1 MGGDMII
8 NSKAD
13 PMLLAFFG
21 VIGVALLVLS
31 IMYFMSKDKVKKLF
45 GIGILLNAIAF
56 SLWAFMM
63 LSSPESI
70 EAITTIGTV
79 VFIASFIVFSLVV
92 ASSLKGMTRFV
103 TSAVTAIA
111 FAVLILLR
119 FVYVKSEPHFME
131 NGLFNFGTD
140 AEVMYAYVVISALTI
155 MPAVYIIADKIK
167 DANYR
172 VMVQLGGSLAVISIS
187 VLLISADAELQTLNG
202 YGMALG
208 IVLAAFG
215 QIKYDLSTAA
225 TKKITVGKKK
235 TKK

>member
-1 MGGDMII
+1 MGSDMII

-21 VIGVALLVLS
+21 VIGLALFALS
-31 IMYFMSKDKVKKLF
+31 AMYFTSKEKVKRLF
-45 GIGILLNAIAF
+45 GVGILLNAIAF

-70 EAITTIGTV
+70 VTITTIGTV
-79 VFIASFIVFSLVV
+79 VFIASFIVFALVV
-92 ASSLKGMTRFV
+92 ASSLKGTTRLV
-103 TSAVTAIA
+103 TTAITAVA

-119 FVYVKSEPHFME
+119 FVFVRSEPHFME
-131 NGLFNFGTD
+131 NGLFNFGTY

-167 DANYR
+167 NANYK

-187 VLLISADAELQTLNG
+187 VLLISQDAELQTLNG

-215 QIKYDLSTAA
+215 QIKYDLSVTSA
-225 TKKITVGKKK
+225 KKITVEKKK
-235 TKK
+235 TK